1 MAKITF
7 NTALSKLAS
16 TLHSAH
22 VTIESTLAKVGALR
36 TEAVNMVIDAGL
48 AAKKTG
54 AEIKEAIA
62 HVFAEAEAKG
72 ELTASTVK
80 AYTAGLAFA
89 LDHGIA
95 WTPSLH
101 GLDAQVAAVTQAGKE
116 LPKALKAKVEKA
128 EAKKAEREAKT
139 SKASVANKAS
149 IVRHLAKALADA
161 RTIGSQHAGDIL
173 DVIHCFDP
181 EFKEPD
187 AAPI

>member
-7 NTALSKLAS
+7 STALTKLAS
-16 TLHSAH
+16 TIHTSH
-22 VTIESTLAKVGALR
+22 VTIESTLAEIGAKR
-36 TEAVNMVIDAGL
+36 SEAVNLVITAGI

-54 AEIKEAIA
+54 AEIKEATA

-80 AYTAGLAFA
+80 AYTGGLAFA
-89 LDHGIA
+89 LDHGVP

-101 GLDAQVAAVTQAGKE
+101 GLDAQVAAVTQAGRE
-116 LPKALKAKVEKA
+116 LPKTLKAKIEKA
-128 EAKKAEREAKT
+128 EAKKTEREAKPST
-139 SKASVANKAS
+139 ASVANKAS
-149 IVRHLAKALADA
+149 IVKHLAKALADA
-161 RTIGSQHAGDIL
+161 RTLGSQHAGDIL

-187 AAPI
+187 AAAV